1 MTGATCTDF
10 KALSIENVPK
20 GPALAIINSHI
31 ILILVIDAIWYRTM
45 PTAMQWAGLQRNTSA
60 GADNLTCVQKPETY
74 LMNCA
79 ILREI

>member
-1 MTGATCTDF
+1 
-10 KALSIENVPK
+10 
-20 GPALAIINSHI
+20 
-31 ILILVIDAIWYRTM
+31 
-45 PTAMQWAGLQRNTSA
+45 MQWAGLQRNTSA

>member
-1 MTGATCTDF
+1 MCLVGPLLRDCEIF
-10 KALSIENVPK
+10 GYPSFQALER
-20 GPALAIINSHI
+20 A
-31 ILILVIDAIWYRTM
+31 D
-45 PTAMQWAGLQRNTSA
+45 AMQWAGLQRNTSA